1 MDHVSNRTTT
11 GARNTMSAVTSRIKA
26 RRTAARGRR
35 DFQRALHGAATPA
48 LRDELITMAQA
59 QNTRLR

>member
-1 MDHVSNRTTT
+1 
-11 GARNTMSAVTSRIKA
+11 MSAVTSRIKA

-59 QNTRLR
+59 QNRTRLG